1 MLVLPLR
8 ALAMYNTTLPAFIPS
23 TISGAIHPM
32 PRNIEIKARL
42 TSLSDVESR
51 TARLAQQGPRLILQ
65 EDFFFNIPQGRLKL
79 RKFDAAH
86 GELIYYERED
96 TLEPKESF
104 YLRSATAEPDALV
117 ETLTAALGLRG
128 VVRKQRTLYLVGQ
141 TRVHLDRVENLGD
154 FLELEVVLEPDQNP
168 EAGAQV
174 AQALMHSL
182 GIPPEALVRGA
193 YIDLL
198 EAQAAH
204 G

>member
-1 MLVLPLR
+1 
-8 ALAMYNTTLPAFIPS
+8 
-23 TISGAIHPM
+23 M

-42 TSLSDVESR
+42 TNLAEIESC
-51 TARLAQQGPRLILQ
+51 AAPLAQQGPLLIHQ
-65 EDFFFNIPQGRLKL
+65 EDFFFNIPRGRLKL
-79 RKFDAAH
+79 RKFDPTH

-104 YLRSATAEPDALV
+104 YLRTATAEPDALV
-117 ETLTAALGLRG
+117 ETLRAALGLRG

-141 TRVHLDRVENLGD
+141 TRVHLDRVEDLGD
-154 FLELEVVLEPDQNP
+154 FLELEVVLEPAQTP
-168 EAGAQV
+168 ESGIQV

-204 G
+204 A

>member
-1 MLVLPLR
+1 
-8 ALAMYNTTLPAFIPS
+8 
-23 TISGAIHPM
+23 M

-42 TSLSDVESR
+42 TSLSDVASR
-51 TARLAQQGPRLILQ
+51 AAPLAHQGPLLIHQ
-65 EDFFFNIPQGRLKL
+65 EDFFFIIPHGRLKL

-86 GELIYYERED
+86 GELIYYERTD
-96 TLEPKESF
+96 TIEPKESF
-104 YLRSATAEPDALV
+104 YLRTATAEPDALV
-117 ETLTAALGLRG
+117 ETLLAALGLRG

-154 FLELEVVLEPDQNP
+154 FIELEVVLEPDQTP
-168 EAGAQV
+168 EAGVQV

-182 GIPPEALVRGA
+182 GIPPESLVRGA

-198 EAQAAH
+198 EAQAAR